1 MRSACSA
8 RGPKESRVEE
18 KKEEKEEEEEE
29 EEEEK
34 RGSKLRLTPTSHLAD
49 GRRRA
54 RVGIEQHANVLSK

>member
-29 EEEEK
+29 EE
-34 RGSKLRLTPTSHLAD
+34 GGNKLRLTPTSHLAD

-54 RVGIEQHANVLSK
+54 RVGIEQHANVSSK